1 MSQRVKA
8 ILRVLGVIVAST
20 SISKLPPALLALALD
35 EQTAHVFLS
44 SFALSFLVGISL
56 WLPVRHVDYQ
66 LRLRDGFLVVTLTWI
81 FASLVSALPFMYAP
95 PFLSFT
101 AAVYEATSGLTTTG
115 ATMMV
120 GLDALPK
127 SVLLYR
133 QILHFVGG
141 MGIVILSVAIL
152 PMLKIG
158 GTQLFR
164 AESTGLNNDS
174 KLTPRVAETAKA
186 LWLVYAG
193 MTLLC
198 AGMFWVAG
206 MNAFDAICHAMS
218 VLSTGGFGNYDAS
231 FAHFD
236 SRLLEA
242 IAILFM
248 LLGGMNFAL
257 HFMAWR
263 RASMAVY
270 YSDSEMKAYLRIVF
284 GVSLVVAA
292 ILWFSSTYESA
303 GTAFMQALFQVT
315 SMMTTTGLTTASFV
329 DWPGVAPLLVLC
341 VAIIGGCSGSTSGGI
356 KVARIVLVLRQGLRE
371 VRQLVHPKGKFLVKM
386 GGKPLSESVVI
397 SVSGFFVLWIS
408 CLFGF
413 TLAMNASG
421 LDIVSAFG
429 GATAMLT
436 NAGPG
441 LGSVAVT
448 FAEAPTPAVW
458 LGTLAMIMGR
468 LEVFSVLV
476 LLTPGFWRE

>member
-1 MSQRVKA
+1 
-8 ILRVLGVIVAST
+8 
-20 SISKLPPALLALALD
+20 
-35 EQTAHVFLS
+35 
-44 SFALSFLVGISL
+44 
-56 WLPVRHVDYQ
+56 
-66 LRLRDGFLVVTLTWI
+66 LRDGFLVVTLTWV

-95 PFLSFT
+95 PYLSFT
-101 AAVYEATSGLTTTG
+101 AAVYEAASGLTTTG

-120 GLDALPK
+120 GLDELPK

-133 QILHFVGG
+133 QILHFIGG

-174 KLTPRVAETAKA
+174 KMTPRVAETAKS

-193 MTLLC
+193 LTLLC

-206 MNAFDAICHAMS
+206 MNLFDAVCHAMS

-236 SRLLEA
+236 SRLLEL

-248 LLGGMNFAL
+248 LIGGMNFGL

-263 RASMAVY
+263 RASMQVY
-270 YSDSEMKAYLRIVF
+270 YADSEMKAFLRIAF
-284 GVSLVVAA
+284 GVSLLVAA
-292 ILWFSSTYESA
+292 ILWFSSTYASA
-303 GTAFMQALFQVT
+303 GTAFIQALFQVV
-315 SMMTTTGLTTASFV
+315 SMMTTTGLTTASFSE
-329 DWPGVAPLLVLC
+329 WPGVAPLLVLC
-341 VAIIGGCSGSTSGGI
+341 VAIVGGCSGSTSGGI

-397 SVSGFFVLWIS
+397 SVSGFFVLWIC

-436 NAGPG
+436 NSGPG

-448 FAEAPTPAVW
+448 FADAPTAAVW
-458 LGTLAMIMGR
+458 LGTFAMIIGR

-476 LLTPGFWRE
+476 LLTPGFWKE